1 MSDESK
7 EMEKQLGLYADTIT
21 VVATAQLLAFIYQMA
36 QGGCFTRN
44 VLSHIWLPI
53 GIGSA
58 VNLTYLGLVSWCHR
72 ALGRISGAT
81 GTGKEPAKDIEVQGI
96 ARNIQAARCWII
108 IADLVMTLGVLGLI
122 YLGVHLGQFCFDCK
136 K

>member
-1 MSDESK
+1 MSDASK

-36 QGGCFTRN
+36 QGGCFARN
-44 VLSHIWLPI
+44 VLSQIWLPI

-58 VNLTYLGLVSWCHR
+58 VNLTYLGLVRWCHR

-122 YLGVHLGQFCFDCK
+122 YLGAHLAQFCFDCK

>member
-1 MSDESK
+1 MSDASK

-21 VVATAQLLAFIYQMA
+21 AVATAQLLAFIYQMA
-36 QGGCFTRN
+36 QGGCFTKN
-44 VLSHIWLPI
+44 VLSHIWLPV

-58 VNLTYLGLVSWCHR
+58 VNLTYLGLVRWCHR
-72 ALGRISGAT
+72 ALGRVSGAA
-81 GTGKEPAKDIEVQGI
+81 GAGKAPAENIDVQGI
-96 ARNIQAARCWII
+96 ARSIQAARCWII

-122 YLGVHLGQFCFDCK
+122 YLGVHWGQFCFDCK

>member
-7 EMEKQLGLYADTIT
+7 EMEKQLGLYTDTIT

-58 VNLTYLGLVSWCHR
+58 VNLTYLGLVRWCHR

-81 GTGKEPAKDIEVQGI
+81 GTGKESAKDIEVQGI